1 MKRMTLIGLLLIVL
15 GGIGLVYGGVSYMTE
30 EKVLDLGKLEIE
42 AQKEHTIPL
51 PPVAGAILLAT
62 GVVVILAGSRKA

>member
-51 PPVAGAILLAT
+51 PPIAGAILLAT